1 MSRRGRQ
8 VVALFLSGIF
18 PGLGQ
23 FYNHEPYKGAGF
35 VGAGLLLSWLLARA
49 VPADPLAM
57 NPFGAELILP
67 LIVLLAVWGWSLVD
81 AWHGAHA

>member
-1 MSRRGRQ
+1 MSTRGRQ

-35 VGAGLLLSWLLARA
+35 VGASLLLSWLLGRA

-57 NPFGAELILP
+57 SPLGAELILP
-67 LIVLLAVWGWSLVD
+67 LVVLLIVWVWSLVD
-81 AWHGAHA
+81 AWRGAQA